1 MFEAIM
7 KTLHPTKMR
16 NAAEYVRTQHHV
28 VVDPDHSLEDV
39 LTPGYWQ
46 HHVERLRVHDLIDVI
61 GERFDATLRV
71 TGKGN
76 GYVETRPLRLWVS
89 EEPAAKL
96 SDEER
101 ATIEASIPDGY
112 VIDHT
117 PKTLWR
123 ARLKDGGGEIS
134 RSHKSKVEAIQS
146 AIVHA
151 GRARGIA
158 A

>member
-1 MFEAIM
+1 M

-16 NAAEYVRTQHHV
+16 NAAEYVRTQHHI
-28 VVDPDHSLEDV
+28 VVDPDHSMEDV
-39 LTPGYWQ
+39 TRPGYWA
-46 HHVERLRVHDLIDVI
+46 HHVDRLRIHDLIDVI
-61 GERFDATLRV
+61 GEGFDATLRV

-76 GYVETRPLRLWVS
+76 GFVETRVLRKWEDEAPV
-89 EEPAAKL
+89 AKMT
-96 SDEER
+96 DEER

-123 ARLKDGGGEIS
+123 ARLKDGGAEIS
-134 RSHKSKVEAIQS
+134 RNHKTKVDAIKS

-151 GRARGIA
+151 GRAQGIA

>member
-1 MFEAIM
+1 M

-28 VVDPDHSLEDV
+28 IVDPGHTMEDV
-39 LTPGYWQ
+39 MMPGFWA
-46 HHVERLRVHDLIDVI
+46 HHVDRLRVYDLIDVI
-61 GERFDATLRV
+61 GEHFDATLRV

-76 GYVETRPLRLWVS
+76 GFVETRVLRKWEDDAPV
-89 EEPAAKL
+89 AKL

-101 ATIEASIPDGY
+101 AAIDATIPDGY

-117 PKTLWR
+117 PKTGWR
-123 ARLKDGGGEIS
+123 ARLKDGGAELS
-134 RSHKSKVEAIQS
+134 RNHKTKVDAIKA

-151 GRARGIA
+151 GRSQGIA

>member
-1 MFEAIM
+1 M

-28 VVDPDHSLEDV
+28 VVDPDHSIEDV
-39 LTPGYWQ
+39 TTPGYWQ
-46 HHVERLRVHDLIDVI
+46 HHVDRLRVHDLVDVI

-76 GYVETRPLRLWVS
+76 GYVEMRVLRKW
-89 EEPAAKL
+89 EDEAPAAKL

-101 ATIEASIPDGY
+101 ARIEASIPDGY

-117 PKTLWR
+117 PKTGWR
-123 ARLKDGGGEIS
+123 ARLKDGGAEIS
-134 RSHKSKVEAIQS
+134 RNHKSKVEAIQS
-146 AIVHA
+146 AATHSQ
-151 GRARGIA
+151 RAQGIA

>member
-1 MFEAIM
+1 M

-16 NAAEYVRTQHHV
+16 NAAEYLRTQHHV
-28 VVDPDHSLEDV
+28 VVDQDHSLDDV
-39 LTPGYWQ
+39 MTPGYWQ

-71 TGKGN
+71 MSKGN
-76 GYVETRPLRLWVS
+76 GYVETRLLRKWVS

-96 SDEER
+96 TDEER
-101 ATIEASIPDGY
+101 AAIEASIPDGY

-123 ARLKDGGGEIS
+123 ARLKDGGAEIS
-134 RSHKSKVEAIQS
+134 RNHKSKVEAINA
-146 AIVHA
+146 AITHSQ
-151 GRARGIA
+151 RAQGIA